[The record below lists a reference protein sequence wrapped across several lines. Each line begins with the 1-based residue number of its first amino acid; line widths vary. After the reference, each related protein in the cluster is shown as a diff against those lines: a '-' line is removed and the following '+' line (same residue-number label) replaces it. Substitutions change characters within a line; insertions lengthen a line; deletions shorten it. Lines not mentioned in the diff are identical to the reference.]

1 MVIQSRLSFDLPEV
15 QIVGL
20 NRECSLPVLSELA
33 ASLVA

>member
-1 MVIQSRLSFDLPEV
+1 MVVQSRLSFLPEI

-20 NRECSLPVLSELA
+20 NRECSLSVLSELA